1 MALAVAA
8 TYPDRVRCAFDGFGI
23 TNIATFLD
31 RAQPSIRPVRRGEY
45 GDESDPAMRAF
56 MDRIA
61 PVNHASKIRA
71 PLFIVHGKNDPAV
84 PVQESEQMV
93 AAMKKNGTP
102 LWVMY
107 ATNAGH
113 GFADNRQ
120 NDEYSFYAWVLFM
133 QQYLQL
139 AP

>member
-1 MALAVAA
+1 MSRTA
-8 TYPDRVRCAFDGFGI
+8 
-23 TNIATFLD
+23 
-31 RAQPSIRPVRRGEY
+31 
-45 GDESDPAMRAF
+45 PA
-56 MDRIA
+56 
-61 PVNHASKIRA
+61 NHASKMRV

-93 AAMKKNGTP
+93 AAAKKAGVP
-102 LWVMY
+102 VWVMY

-133 QQYLQL
+133 QAYLR
-139 AP
+139 